1 MQGHSLFAVPGY
13 RRLLISILLSSFG
26 AQITMIAL
34 PLTAVVLLHASPTQ
48 MGLLTAAELLPF
60 MLLSLPSGVL
70 LDRMHKLPVYMTG
83 EILLSMLTLTVPVVW
98 AMGWLNMYWL
108 YLVGVGA
115 GCVYTVAGSAAQ
127 IVMSQVAGR
136 EHLVTAHSQSALA
149 NSVAEIGG
157 PASAGLLIKALGAPL
172 TLLVDALLLL
182 GSVLMLRGIRIHET
196 ISAQKTARFMPQ
208 LLAGLAFVRGQ
219 RTLRQLAWVMGSWQ
233 FFAHMALSVQVIYA
247 IRGLGLDEKTLA
259 LSYVALGLGS
269 IAGGLFG
276 PWLGRRMGLGN
287 TLLTGFFIGGAGW
300 MLLATGAS
308 LLNAE
313 WRFALMLLL
322 YSMGGT
328 LLFINFLSIRQS
340 VTPTD
345 LLGRMT
351 STMRWLT
358 LLPAGPGALLGGW
371 AGEHLG
377 LTTPLLCAGA
387 GACLTAVCGWAWTQ
401 LPTIRSLNNPTT

>member
-1 MQGHSLFAVPGY
+1 MQAHSLFNVPGY
-13 RRLLISILLSSFG
+13 RRLLTSILLSSFG

-34 PLTAVVLLHASPTQ
+34 PLTAVVLLHATPSQ

-60 MLLSLPSGVL
+60 VVLSLPSGVM
-70 LDRMHKLPVYMTG
+70 LDRMHKLPVYMYG
-83 EILLSMLTLTVPVVW
+83 ELLFGLLTLTVPLAW
-98 AMGWLNMYWL
+98 SMGWLNMNWL
-108 YLVGVGA
+108 YAVGLGA
-115 GCVYTVAGSAAQ
+115 GCMHTVVGSASQ
-127 IVMSQVAGR
+127 IVMTQVAGR
-136 EHLVTAHSQSALA
+136 AHLVAAHSQSALA

-157 PASAGLLIKALGAPL
+157 PASAGLLIKALGAPM
-172 TLLVDALLLL
+172 TLLVDASLLM
-182 GSVLMLRGIRIHET
+182 GSVLMLKGIRIRET
-196 ISAQKTARFMPQ
+196 VSKEKARFMPQ

-219 RTLRQLAWVMGSWQ
+219 QTLRQLAWLMGSWQ

-247 IRGLGLDEKTLA
+247 IRGLGLDEKTMA

-269 IAGGLFG
+269 IAGGVCG

-287 TLLTGFFIGGAGW
+287 TLLSGFFIGGMGW
-300 MLLATGAS
+300 MLLATGAPVLS
-308 LLNAE
+308 AE
-313 WRFALMLLL
+313 WQFALMLLL
-322 YSMGGT
+322 YAMGGT
-328 LLFINFLSIRQS
+328 LLFIHFLSIRQS

-377 LTTPLLCAGA
+377 LITPLLCAGA
-387 GACLTAVCGWAWTQ
+387 GACLIAVCGWAWTS
-401 LPTIRSLNNPTT
+401 LPNIRNLNHPTS

>member
-1 MQGHSLFAVPGY
+1 
-13 RRLLISILLSSFG
+13 
-26 AQITMIAL
+26 MIAL

-196 ISAQKTARFMPQ
+196 ISTQKTARFMPQ

-269 IAGGLFG
+269 VAGGLFG

-287 TLLTGFFIGGAGW
+287 TLLTGFFIGGTGW

-313 WRFALMLLL
+313 WRFALMLWL
-322 YSMGGT
+322 YAMGGT

-358 LLPAGPGALLGGW
+358 LLPAGPVTVISCWVRLILGCR
-371 AGEHLG
+371 LSR
-377 LTTPLLCAGA
+377 
-387 GACLTAVCGWAWTQ
+387 
-401 LPTIRSLNNPTT
+401 ISLM